1 MDDASA
7 PSLYRWLAQDQDV
20 RRDIS
25 FSLGGDGPPEALGNA
40 LDVINV
46 VLSNTMAFG
55 SLITSI
61 AAWRGARQKPAKVVI
76 ERGDVRVLLETDSP
90 QEVARLVK
98 MLEEDL

>member
-25 FSLGGDGPPEALGNA
+25 FSLGGDGPPETMGNA

-61 AAWRGARQKPAKVVI
+61 AAWRGARRAPARVVI
-76 ERGDVRVLLETDSP
+76 ERGDVRVHVEADSP
-90 QEVARLVK
+90 EEVARLVRK
-98 MLEEDL
+98 LEEDL